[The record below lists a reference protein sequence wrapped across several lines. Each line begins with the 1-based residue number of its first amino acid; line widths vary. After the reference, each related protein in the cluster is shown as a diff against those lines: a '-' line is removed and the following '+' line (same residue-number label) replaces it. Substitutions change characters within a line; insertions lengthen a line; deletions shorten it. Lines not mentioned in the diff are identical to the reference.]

1 MIELL
6 FVCLIIWMLYSWK
19 TGKFSKENQ
28 EKNRAEFRKDWLK
41 LKQDFK
47 KAFTNSKSLEED
59 KLKLQAK
66 KDYGY
71 TLRILGKSKT
81 NSSSDNNYKFS
92 ESIDE
97 PDFEILY
104 SSYNNPASYRKIKII
119 DLYNKKYDGEYYTYI
134 DAYCFSA
141 EDERTFRLDRI
152 EQVKELSSGKIFFSQ
167 HEIEK
172 IFKRNC

>member
-1 MIELL
+1 M
-6 FVCLIIWMLYSWK
+6 
-19 TGKFSKENQ
+19 
-28 EKNRAEFRKDWLK
+28 
-41 LKQDFK
+41 
-47 KAFTNSKSLEED
+47 
-59 KLKLQAK
+59 QAK
-66 KDYGY
+66 KDYEY
-71 TLRILGKSKT
+71 TLKILGKSKT
-81 NSSSDNNYKFS
+81 NSSSDHYTFS

>member
-1 MIELL
+1 MN
-6 FVCLIIWMLYSWK
+6 LIL
-19 TGKFSKENQ
+19 KF
-28 EKNRAEFRKDWLK
+28 
-41 LKQDFK
+41 
-47 KAFTNSKSLEED
+47 
-59 KLKLQAK
+59 
-66 KDYGY
+66 Y
-71 TLRILGKSKT
+71 ILHITIPLHIGS
-81 NSSSDNNYKFS
+81 
-92 ESIDE
+92 
-97 PDFEILY
+97 
-104 SSYNNPASYRKIKII
+104 RKIKII